1 MATKQVALRMS
12 RNDLDALARYAVE
25 QDRTVSACIRLA
37 VKDWITEQEALAK
50 RGDGGRVRRSRR
62 AA

>member
-1 MATKQVALRMS
+1 MPTKQVALRMS
-12 RNDLDALARYAVE
+12 QDALDALARYAVE

-37 VKDWITEQEALAK
+37 VRDWLTEQEALAK
-50 RGDGGRVRRSRR
+50 RGDGGGVRRSRK

>member
-1 MATKQVALRMS
+1 MTQD
-12 RNDLDALARYAVE
+12 DLDVLGRYAVE

-37 VKDWITEQEALAK
+37 VKYWLDEQDALTK
-50 RGDGGRVRRSRR
+50 RGDGKVRRSRK